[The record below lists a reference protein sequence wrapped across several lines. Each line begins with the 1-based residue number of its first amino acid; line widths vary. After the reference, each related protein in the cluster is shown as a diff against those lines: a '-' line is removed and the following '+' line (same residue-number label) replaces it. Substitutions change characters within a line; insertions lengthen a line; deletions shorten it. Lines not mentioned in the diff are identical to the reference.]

1 MGRNSALSPAVC
13 DGLRPGELGH
23 HRNAPRSAGAPARE
37 PAPMHDSPYL
47 DLEHFLSRAQVRR
60 LLGVGQTTLE
70 RMVKRGD
77 FPPPVRLGAR
87 LGP

>member
-1 MGRNSALSPAVC
+1 
-13 DGLRPGELGH
+13 
-23 HRNAPRSAGAPARE
+23 
-37 PAPMHDSPYL
+37 MHDSPDL

-77 FPPPVRLGAR
+77 FPAPIKLGAR
-87 LGP
+87 RVAWPVSDFRRWVEDRKAERA